1 MMTSGKQVKIENIA
15 CTNLVNT
22 RVRAFILVFFKNV
35 KDWRIIENPPK
46 DTRPQ
51 QIITAAGLIKR
62 ESI

>member
-1 MMTSGKQVKIENIA
+1 MMTSGKQIKIEKIA

-22 RVRAFILVFFKNV
+22 RVRAFILVLFKKV

-46 DTRPQ
+46 DTSPQ
-51 QIITAAGLIKR
+51 QITTAAGLTNR